1 MTAGSMTK
9 AHALA
14 LLTLWSEAPALVNGA
29 TREALQAFCAALD
42 PNGDFEPCTLA
53 DLQTI
58 AREWAADEFHTRQRS

>member
-1 MTAGSMTK
+1 MSRATSK

-14 LLTLWSEAPALVNGA
+14 LLTLWSEAPALINGA

-42 PNGDFEPCTLA
+42 PNGDFETLALA

-58 AREWAADEFHTRQRS
+58 AREWAREEYEDNHGS